1 MIVTLI
7 QVLFVLIGLA
17 MVVACFFPNW
27 NFSQPVVVA
36 QRIFGLI
43 VGLIV
48 LFILYYVV
56 MLLLGSMRL
65 P

>member
-27 NFSQPVVVA
+27 NFSQPVVV
-36 QRIFGLI
+36 GTLP
-43 VGLIV
+43 
-48 LFILYYVV
+48 VV
-56 MLLLGSMRL
+56 PRSM
-65 P
+65 